1 MAKCPVC
8 HAKQNYRK
16 VLFSGSRKT
25 LVCGQCGTSLRLNK
39 RKLVPFFLLVNTVAV
54 LLGFA
59 MMQSRLY
66 VDFLAILAIW
76 IGISLGVYPLVVSL
90 VASSERA
97 S

>member
-1 MAKCPVC
+1 
-8 HAKQNYRK
+8 
-16 VLFSGSRKT
+16 
-25 LVCGQCGTSLRLNK
+25 
-39 RKLVPFFLLVNTVAV
+39 LVPFFLLVNTVAV